1 MRTSSRLVWI
11 IACGWL
17 LGVAPEAAAQP
28 QRLLVVPFEN
38 LSREGPAATPEAAQS
53 SWLSEASAV
62 VLTDDLIALGAPT
75 ITREDRIRA
84 FERLRVPA
92 TASLSHAT
100 VIRLG
105 QLVGAGSTVVGSV
118 TVKDQT
124 LTVRARSIRI
134 DVGRMSPEIV
144 ESGPLSDFFAI
155 YGRVARKLAPG
166 SAVTAQTMEQG
177 HPDVAAFEQYIKGV
191 LAFAPASKVAFLSQ
205 ALRLEPTFHRTR
217 IELWNAYTDL
227 SDHRQALAAV
237 RDVPATHRLARQ
249 ARFLAAISMLYLS
262 QFDQAQAA
270 LTELNAARPDPALLN
285 NLGVVQLRR
294 PSGGGSGAVSYFRQ
308 ATQADNTDSDL
319 FFNLGYAY
327 WLQKDLPNAVSSLR
341 EAVRRNAADDAAHYV
356 LGVALQASGSA
367 TEGAREKELAKRLS
381 SDYVAWDA
389 KQGARN
395 EVPKGLERIKS
406 DVDVPASLR
415 VENVIV
421 AVEQRDQRDL
431 ARFHLEAGRRA
442 FQAERDGEAIAAL
455 RRAVYLAPYD
465 SAAHMLLGRVYLRGG
480 RMEEAIDE
488 FKIAIWSDD
497 TVAAHVALADAYVQ
511 TRDYPAA
518 RAELQWILKA
528 DPQHAEAK
536 RMLDRLPSQ

>member
-1 MRTSSRLVWI
+1 MRTSSRLVGI

-17 LGVAPEAAAQP
+17 LGVAPAATAQP

-38 LSREGPAATPEAAQS
+38 LSREGGQS
-53 SWLSEASAV
+53 YWLSEASAV

-75 ITREDRIRA
+75 ITRQDRVRA

-118 TVKDQT
+118 TVDDQT

-155 YGRVARKLAPG
+155 YDRVARRLAPG
-166 SAVTAQTMEQG
+166 SAVTDQDMEQG
-177 HPDVAAFEQYIKGV
+177 RPDVAAFEQYIKGV

-205 ALRLEPTFHRTR
+205 ALRLEPAFHRTR
-217 IELWNAYTDL
+217 IELWSAFTDL

-270 LTELNAARPDPALLN
+270 LTELNTARPDPALLN
-285 NLGVVQLRR
+285 NLGVVQLRK
-294 PSGGGSGAVSYFRQ
+294 PSGGAGAVSYFRQ

-327 WLQKDLPNAVSSLR
+327 WLQKDLPNAVSALR
-341 EAVRRNAADDAAHYV
+341 EAVRR
-356 LGVALQASGSA
+356 
-367 TEGAREKELAKRLS
+367 
-381 SDYVAWDA
+381 
-389 KQGARN
+389 
-395 EVPKGLERIKS
+395 
-406 DVDVPASLR
+406 
-415 VENVIV
+415 
-421 AVEQRDQRDL
+421 
-431 ARFHLEAGRRA
+431 
-442 FQAERDGEAIAAL
+442 
-455 RRAVYLAPYD
+455 
-465 SAAHMLLGRVYLRGG
+465 
-480 RMEEAIDE
+480 
-488 FKIAIWSDD
+488 
-497 TVAAHVALADAYVQ
+497 
-511 TRDYPAA
+511 
-518 RAELQWILKA
+518 
-528 DPQHAEAK
+528 
-536 RMLDRLPSQ
+536 